1 MKRELKELGL
11 KEDGKKKRHEI
22 KYKMWEKRCQTAKN
36 VLYRAFNGKES

>member
-11 KEDGKKKRHEI
+11 KEDEKKIGHEI
-22 KYKMWEKRCQTAKN
+22 RYKMWEKRCQTEKN